1 MEKRDAYVKKMQAKM
16 DEWNAQID
24 KLAAK
29 AQQAKADT
37 KIAYEEDMEDLRAK
51 RKNLQDKI
59 EKMQK
64 SSDDAWGDFKAGVEA
79 AWESLDAGVKSAAER
94 FK

>member
-1 MEKRDAYVKKMQAKM
+1 MEKKDAYVKKLHAKM

-51 RKNLQDKI
+51 RKKLKDKI
-59 EKMQK
+59 EQVQK
-64 SSDDAWGDFKAGVEA
+64 SSGDAWGDFKAGIEL
-79 AWESLDAGVKSAAER
+79 AWESLDTAVKSAAQR